1 MFRSL
6 AVVCF
11 AVLLW
16 MPARAADTDGAMPPF
31 VTSTALTDWLARH
44 PSPLDQ
50 APPHARELF
59 IEALDFGPRGVRSF
73 PYAELAPE
81 LTTAELAEVQRLLLA
96 EALPLPGLE
105 IEEAARLRAARA
117 AGALAGPS
125 ARVLAAYRDWRRTAE
140 PTEMSGLA
148 IDRLTTEQARAGSDA
163 GEDLRLLH
171 RAALERAEEFRDDAR
186 LDTARALHARLHA
199 EGLVTRQ
206 DHRSLQRLLLVSGR
220 IDEARTFTAGVPE
233 ARLPAVPRFDVSRS
247 PEQGTVRIWRIDGD
261 DGDVPTL
268 RKHPLDLGLR
278 IVVVTSPGCGFSRA
292 AAAAIPSD
300 PILGP
305 IFARHAVWLIAPDAI
320 ADVAALRAWNLRN
333 PDAEIGIAVDAAQ
346 WPVALDTTP
355 QFLVF
360 RDGQLVAHVSG
371 WRRDGSDRDALN
383 AALAQAGLLHSTSGS
398 AAPANIGDTTSGHR

>member
-6 AVVCF
+6 A
-11 AVLLW
+11 ALWLALLV
-16 MPARAADTDGAMPPF
+16 MPALGTEPEPATPPF
-31 VTSTALTDWLARH
+31 VIKAALTDWLARH
-44 PSPLDQ
+44 PSALDR

-59 IEALDFGPRGVRSF
+59 IEALDFDSRGVHSF

-105 IEEAARLRAARA
+105 VEEAARLRAARA

-125 ARVLAAYRDWRRTAE
+125 ARLLAAYRDWRRTPE
-140 PTEMSGLA
+140 PTETSGLA
-148 IDRLTTEQARAGSDA
+148 IDRLASEQAHAGSDV

-171 RAALERAEEFRDDAR
+171 RAALERADEFRDDVR
-186 LDTARALHARLHA
+186 LDTARVLHARLHA
-199 EGLVTRQ
+199 EGLATRQ

-220 IDEARTFTAGVPE
+220 VDEARTFTAGMPE
-233 ARLPAVPRFDVSRS
+233 ARLPAVPRFDASRS
-247 PEQGTVRIWRIDGD
+247 PGQGTVRIWRIDGD

-268 RKHPLDLGLR
+268 RQHAVDLGLL
-278 IVVVTSPGCGFSRA
+278 IVVVSSPGCGFSRA

-300 PILGP
+300 PTLGP
-305 IFARHAVWLIAPDAI
+305 VFARHAVWLIAPDAI

-333 PDAEIGIAVDAAQ
+333 PDAEIGIAVDATQ

-355 QFLVF
+355 QFLIF

-371 WRRDGSDRDALN
+371 WRRDGSDHDALN
-383 AALAQAGLLHSTSGS
+383 AALARSGLLRSTSDS
-398 AAPANIGDTTSGHR
+398 PAPANIPDTTSGHR